1 MDEIAYTYSMI
12 LSELFILCGDINDA
26 VIVKKRNSD
35 ETYSNNCWFIWLNI
49 PIFPKSRMSDKI
61 FSLRKERIK
70 MKKMGLTVAA
80 ATVAAMT
87 IASIPVSAANYN
99 ENALKYTPVI
109 DGKIDAAYMESF
121 YIEHEWPSDRDSD
134 HYWGNGKFEFT
145 DLQLDANGNKVEG
158 SIGYNTA
165 YDWDCQATSY
175 FLWDDNNI
183 YIAVRVID
191 TDVGVIDDAHYAMAC
206 EDTINWGPWLQDG
219 VSVYL
224 AQKGMTFTV
233 RADRAG
239 RYVTVYREDNYGEQ
253 VWCDLASWSNHDAN
267 RQAGYFATTGDAGS
281 YIVEMCIP
289 VSEAQKSKVLK
300 DNGNF
305 KYGISV
311 IDAGANSP
319 YGLDQARL
327 AEGEEVEGYN
337 LDDFM
342 VLSDCLNSVDG
353 KPDQKIVLST
363 NVPTVQPE
371 ENAGPGNNVVNN
383 GGTGSGTNNVTNEG
397 AANNGASNNG
407 GTSGSTIGSGTSNGA
422 VQTGD
427 VGIAVA
433 ATSIIAAACFIAI
446 KKRR

>member
-1 MDEIAYTYSMI
+1 
-12 LSELFILCGDINDA
+12 
-26 VIVKKRNSD
+26 
-35 ETYSNNCWFIWLNI
+35 
-49 PIFPKSRMSDKI
+49 
-61 FSLRKERIK
+61 
-70 MKKMGLTVAA
+70 MKKLGLTVAA
-80 ATVAAMT
+80 ATLAAMT
-87 IASIPVSAANYN
+87 IASIPISAANYN

-109 DGKIDAAYMESF
+109 DGQIDAAYLESF

-134 HYWGNGKFEFT
+134 HYWGNGKFAFT
-145 DLQLDANGNKVEG
+145 DLELNSDGTKVDG
-158 SIGYNTA
+158 SVGYNTA
-165 YDWDCQATSY
+165 YDWDCKATSY
-175 FLWDDNNI
+175 FLWDDDNI

-219 VSVYL
+219 VTITL
-224 AQKGMTFTV
+224 TQKGMTFTI

-253 VWCDLASWSNHDAN
+253 VWCDLASWSSHDLN

-281 YIVEMCIP
+281 YTVEICIP

-300 DNGNF
+300 DGGNF

-327 AEGEEVEGYN
+327 ADGEEVEGYN

-342 VLSDCLNSVDG
+342 VLSDCLNSVDN
-353 KPDQKIVLST
+353 KPDQKIILSEKA
-363 NVPTVQPE
+363 PTAQPA
-371 ENAGPGNNVVNN
+371 ENAGPGNNTVNNSGTNSSTNNGTN
-383 GGTGSGTNNVTNEG
+383 GGT
-397 AANNGASNNG
+397 AANSGSNTD
-407 GTSGSTIGSGTSNGA
+407 GTSSSTVGIGTSNGA

-427 VGIAVA
+427 VGISVAV
-433 ATSIIAAACFIAI
+433 TSLVAAACFIAI

>member
-1 MDEIAYTYSMI
+1 
-12 LSELFILCGDINDA
+12 
-26 VIVKKRNSD
+26 
-35 ETYSNNCWFIWLNI
+35 
-49 PIFPKSRMSDKI
+49 
-61 FSLRKERIK
+61 
-70 MKKMGLTVAA
+70 MKKLGLTVAA
-80 ATVAAMT
+80 ATLAAMT
-87 IASIPVSAANYN
+87 IASIPISAANYN

-109 DGKIDAAYMESF
+109 DGQIDAAYLESF

-134 HYWGNGKFEFT
+134 HYWGNGKFAFT
-145 DLQLDANGNKVEG
+145 DLELNSDGTKVDG
-158 SIGYNTA
+158 SVGYNTA
-165 YDWDCQATSY
+165 YDWDCKATSY
-175 FLWDDNNI
+175 FLWDDDNI

-219 VSVYL
+219 VTITL
-224 AQKGMTFTV
+224 TQKGMTFTI

-253 VWCDLASWSNHDAN
+253 VWCDLASWSSHDLN

-281 YIVEMCIP
+281 YTVEICIP

-300 DNGNF
+300 DGGNF

-327 AEGEEVEGYN
+327 ADGEEVEGYN

-342 VLSDCLNSVDG
+342 VLSDCLNSVDN
-353 KPDQKIVLST
+353 KPDQKIVLSEKA
-363 NVPTVQPE
+363 PTAQPA
-371 ENAGPGNNVVNN
+371 ENAGPGNNTVNNSGTNSSTNNGTN
-383 GGTGSGTNNVTNEG
+383 GGT
-397 AANNGASNNG
+397 AANSGSNTD
-407 GTSGSTIGSGTSNGA
+407 GTSSSTVGIGTSNGA

-427 VGIAVA
+427 VGISVAV
-433 ATSIIAAACFIAI
+433 TSLVAAACFIAI

>member
-1 MDEIAYTYSMI
+1 
-12 LSELFILCGDINDA
+12 
-26 VIVKKRNSD
+26 
-35 ETYSNNCWFIWLNI
+35 
-49 PIFPKSRMSDKI
+49 
-61 FSLRKERIK
+61 
-70 MKKMGLTVAA
+70 MKKLGLTVAA
-80 ATVAAMT
+80 ATLATMT
-87 IASIPVSAANYN
+87 IASIPISAANYN

-109 DGKIDAAYMESF
+109 DGQIDAAYLESF

-134 HYWGNGKFEFT
+134 HYWGNGKFAFT
-145 DLQLDANGNKVEG
+145 DLELNSDGTKVDG
-158 SIGYNTA
+158 SVGYNTA

-175 FLWDDNNI
+175 FLWDDDNI

-219 VSVYL
+219 VTIYL
-224 AQKGMTFTV
+224 TQKGMTFTI

-253 VWCDLASWSNHDAN
+253 VWCDLASWSSHDLN

-281 YIVEMCIP
+281 YTVEICIP

-300 DNGNF
+300 DGGNF

-327 AEGEEVEGYN
+327 ADGEEVEGYN
-337 LDDFM
+337 LDDVM
-342 VLSDCLNSVDG
+342 VLSDCLNSVDN
-353 KPDQKIVLST
+353 KPDQKIVLSEKA
-363 NVPTVQPE
+363 PTAQPA
-371 ENAGPGNNVVNN
+371 ENAGPGNNTVNNSGTNSSTNNGTN
-383 GGTGSGTNNVTNEG
+383 GGT
-397 AANNGASNNG
+397 AANSGSN
-407 GTSGSTIGSGTSNGA
+407 TDVISGSTVGIGTSNGA

-427 VGIAVA
+427 VGISVAV
-433 ATSIIAAACFIAI
+433 TSLVAAACFIAI

>member
-1 MDEIAYTYSMI
+1 
-12 LSELFILCGDINDA
+12 
-26 VIVKKRNSD
+26 
-35 ETYSNNCWFIWLNI
+35 
-49 PIFPKSRMSDKI
+49 
-61 FSLRKERIK
+61 
-70 MKKMGLTVAA
+70 MKKLGLTVAA
-80 ATVAAMT
+80 ATVATMT
-87 IASIPVSAANYN
+87 LASIPISAANYN

-109 DGKIDAAYMESF
+109 DGQIDAAYLESF

-134 HYWGNGKFEFT
+134 HYWGNGKFAFT
-145 DLQLDANGNKVEG
+145 DLELNSDGTKVDG
-158 SIGYNTA
+158 SVGYNTA

-175 FLWDDNNI
+175 FLWDDDNI

-219 VSVYL
+219 VTIYL
-224 AQKGMTFTV
+224 TQKGMTFTI

-253 VWCDLASWSNHDAN
+253 VWCDLASWSSHDLN

-281 YIVEMCIP
+281 YTVEICIP

-300 DNGNF
+300 DGGNF

-327 AEGEEVEGYN
+327 ADGEEVEGYN

-342 VLSDCLNSVDG
+342 VLSDCLNSVDN
-353 KPDQKIVLST
+353 KPDQKIVLSEKA
-363 NVPTVQPE
+363 PTAQPA
-371 ENAGPGNNVVNN
+371 ENAGPGNNTVNNSGTNSSTNNGTN
-383 GGTGSGTNNVTNEG
+383 GGT
-397 AANNGASNNG
+397 AANSGSN
-407 GTSGSTIGSGTSNGA
+407 TDVISGSTVGIGTSNGA

-427 VGIAVA
+427 VGISVAV
-433 ATSIIAAACFIAI
+433 TSLVAAACFIAI

>member
-1 MDEIAYTYSMI
+1 
-12 LSELFILCGDINDA
+12 
-26 VIVKKRNSD
+26 
-35 ETYSNNCWFIWLNI
+35 
-49 PIFPKSRMSDKI
+49 
-61 FSLRKERIK
+61 
-70 MKKMGLTVAA
+70 MKKLGLTVAA
-80 ATVAAMT
+80 ATLATMT
-87 IASIPVSAANYN
+87 IASIPISAANYN

-109 DGKIDAAYMESF
+109 DGQIDAAYLESF

-134 HYWGNGKFEFT
+134 HYWGNGKFAFT
-145 DLQLDANGNKVEG
+145 DLELNSDGTKVDG
-158 SIGYNTA
+158 SVGYNTA

-175 FLWDDNNI
+175 FLWDDDNI

-219 VSVYL
+219 VTIYL
-224 AQKGMTFTV
+224 TQKGMTFTI

-253 VWCDLASWSNHDAN
+253 VWCDLASWSSHDLN

-281 YIVEMCIP
+281 YTVEICIP

-300 DNGNF
+300 DGGNF

-327 AEGEEVEGYN
+327 ADGEEVEGYN

-342 VLSDCLNSVDG
+342 VLSDCLNSVDN
-353 KPDQKIVLST
+353 KPDQKIVLSEKA
-363 NVPTVQPE
+363 PTAQPA
-371 ENAGPGNNVVNN
+371 ENAGPGNNTVNNSGTNSSTNNGTN
-383 GGTGSGTNNVTNEG
+383 GGT
-397 AANNGASNNG
+397 AANSGSN
-407 GTSGSTIGSGTSNGA
+407 TDVISGSTVGIGTSNGA

-427 VGIAVA
+427 VGISVAV
-433 ATSIIAAACFIAI
+433 TSLVAAACFIGN
-446 KKRR
+446 KKTQVIINYQLINLICNLAKSEFLYILLTQ

>member
-1 MDEIAYTYSMI
+1 
-12 LSELFILCGDINDA
+12 
-26 VIVKKRNSD
+26 
-35 ETYSNNCWFIWLNI
+35 
-49 PIFPKSRMSDKI
+49 
-61 FSLRKERIK
+61 
-70 MKKMGLTVAA
+70 MKKLGLTVAA
-80 ATVAAMT
+80 ATLAGMT
-87 IASIPVSAANYN
+87 IASIPISAANYN

-109 DGKIDAAYMESF
+109 DGQIDAAYLESF

-134 HYWGNGKFEFT
+134 HYWGNGKFAFT
-145 DLQLDANGNKVEG
+145 DLELNSDGTKVDG
-158 SIGYNTA
+158 SVGYNTA
-165 YDWDCQATSY
+165 YDWDCKATSY
-175 FLWDDNNI
+175 FLWDDDNI

-219 VSVYL
+219 VTITL
-224 AQKGMTFTV
+224 TQKGMTFTI

-253 VWCDLASWSNHDAN
+253 VWCDLASWSSHDLN

-281 YIVEMCIP
+281 YTVEICIP

-300 DNGNF
+300 DGGNF

-327 AEGEEVEGYN
+327 ADGEEVEGYN

-342 VLSDCLNSVDG
+342 VLSDCLNSVDN
-353 KPDQKIVLST
+353 KPDQKIVLSEKA
-363 NVPTVQPE
+363 PTAQPA
-371 ENAGPGNNVVNN
+371 ENAGPGNNTVNNSGTNSSTNNGTN
-383 GGTGSGTNNVTNEG
+383 GGT
-397 AANNGASNNG
+397 AAN
-407 GTSGSTIGSGTSNGA
+407 SGSNTDVTSSSTVGIGTSNGA

-427 VGIAVA
+427 VGVSVAV
-433 ATSIIAAACFIAI
+433 TSLVAAACFIAI

>member
-1 MDEIAYTYSMI
+1 
-12 LSELFILCGDINDA
+12 
-26 VIVKKRNSD
+26 
-35 ETYSNNCWFIWLNI
+35 
-49 PIFPKSRMSDKI
+49 
-61 FSLRKERIK
+61 
-70 MKKMGLTVAA
+70 MKKLGLTVAA
-80 ATVAAMT
+80 ATLATMT
-87 IASIPVSAANYN
+87 IASIPISAANYN

-109 DGKIDAAYMESF
+109 DGQIDAAYLESF

-134 HYWGNGKFEFT
+134 HYWGNGKFAFT
-145 DLQLDANGNKVEG
+145 DLELNSDGTKVDG
-158 SIGYNTA
+158 SVGYNTA

-175 FLWDDNNI
+175 FLWDDDNI

-219 VSVYL
+219 VTIYL
-224 AQKGMTFTV
+224 TQKGMTFTI

-239 RYVTVYREDNYGEQ
+239 RYVTVYREGNYGEQ
-253 VWCDLASWSNHDAN
+253 VWCDLASWSSHDLN

-281 YIVEMCIP
+281 YTVEICIP

-300 DNGNF
+300 DGGNF

-327 AEGEEVEGYN
+327 ADGEEVEGYN

-342 VLSDCLNSVDG
+342 VLSDCLNSVDN
-353 KPDQKIVLST
+353 KPDQKIVLSEKA
-363 NVPTVQPE
+363 PTAQPA
-371 ENAGPGNNVVNN
+371 ENAGPGNNTVNNSGTNSSTNNGTN
-383 GGTGSGTNNVTNEG
+383 GGT
-397 AANNGASNNG
+397 AANSGSN
-407 GTSGSTIGSGTSNGA
+407 TDVISGSTVGIGTSNGA

-427 VGIAVA
+427 VGISVAV
-433 ATSIIAAACFIAI
+433 TSLVAAACFIAI

>member
-1 MDEIAYTYSMI
+1 
-12 LSELFILCGDINDA
+12 
-26 VIVKKRNSD
+26 
-35 ETYSNNCWFIWLNI
+35 
-49 PIFPKSRMSDKI
+49 
-61 FSLRKERIK
+61 
-70 MKKMGLTVAA
+70 MKKLGLAVAA

-87 IASIPVSAANYN
+87 IASIPIGAANYN
-99 ENALKYTPVI
+99 ENVLKYTPVI

-121 YIEHEWPSDRDSD
+121 YIEHEWSSDKNSD
-134 HYWGNGKFEFT
+134 NFWGSGKFAFT
-145 DLQLDANGNKVEG
+145 DLELDSNGIAVEG

-183 YIAVRVID
+183 YIAVRVVD

-206 EDTINWGPWLQDG
+206 EDTINWGPQFQDG
-219 VSVYL
+219 VRITL
-224 AQKGMTFTV
+224 TQKGMTFTIH
-233 RADRAG
+233 ADRAG

-267 RQAGYFATTGDAGS
+267 RQAGYFATTGDGGS
-281 YIVEMCIP
+281 YTIEICVP
-289 VSEAQKSKVLK
+289 VSEAQKAKVLK

-305 KYGISV
+305 KYGFIV

-327 AEGEEVEGYN
+327 ADGEEVEGYQ
-337 LDDFM
+337 LEDFM
-342 VLSDCLNSVDG
+342 VLSDCLNSIDG
-353 KPDQKIVLST
+353 KPDQKIVLSES
-363 NVPTVQPE
+363 VPTVQPE
-371 ENAGPGNNVVNN
+371 ENAGPENNVVNN
-383 GGTGSGTNNVTNEG
+383 GATNSGTNNG
-397 AANNGASNNG
+397 ANGGTSNGANNG
-407 GTSGSTIGSGTSNGA
+407 GTSGSTVGAGTSNGA

-433 ATSIIAAACFIAI
+433 ATSIIAAACFVAI